1 MSVEVV
7 LSRSLMEAVRDASFA
22 FLLFLLHVICSCKV
36 SFDVAR
42 DARSLFVCARYTYL
56 LYQGSESV
64 FMLIQIVLILMCLTH
79 LEPHGTESVGVKRS
93 VIRIVNC
100 WIVEQIITS
109 PRVIASQSSS
119 STRHQHI

>member
-22 FLLFLLHVICSCKV
+22 FLLFLLHVKCSCKV

-64 FMLIQIVLILMCLTH
+64 FMLIQIVLSLMCLNTSGTSRYRECRSEAKCDTH
-79 LEPHGTESVGVKRS
+79 CELLDR
-93 VIRIVNC
+93 
-100 WIVEQIITS
+100 
-109 PRVIASQSSS
+109 
-119 STRHQHI
+119 